1 MRELRVGIIGLGVGA
16 QHIAGYQRHPA
27 CRVTTLCDLAEDK
40 LATAAEE
47 YPAMTVTKN
56 ADDVLLNPDIDVVS
70 VASYDNCHYAQ
81 IVEAVEHG
89 KHVFAEK
96 PLCLTAA
103 ESRGLRRL
111 FRNHPEIVLS
121 SNLILRQCPR
131 FLRLKELVAQGTFG
145 ELFSV
150 EGDYL
155 YGRLHKVTDGWRGQV
170 ELYSVV
176 LGGAIHLIDLLLWLT
191 GDRVVEVHAVG
202 NRIASR
208 NSQFRY
214 NDFVAALLTFRS
226 GLIGKVTANFGC
238 VHPHFH
244 GLALYGTKATFLNG
258 PEEGTLFVD
267 EHGAWARHAMT
278 DPYPGYHKGD
288 LIYSFVESI
297 LHGTPAAVTA
307 DEVFATMSVALAIEQ
322 ATRQRGPVMVDYP

>member
-1 MRELRVGIIGLGVGA
+1 MSRLRVGIIGLGVGE
-16 QHIAGYQRHPA
+16 QHIAGYLRHPA
-27 CRVTTLCDLAEDK
+27 CTVTTLCDIADDK
-40 LATAAEE
+40 AAAAAAK

-56 ADDVLLNPDIDVVS
+56 ADDVLSNPDIDVVS
-70 VASYDNCHYAQ
+70 IASYDNFHYAQ
-81 IVEAVEHG
+81 IVEAVGHG

-96 PLCLTAA
+96 PLCLTASEA
-103 ESRGLRRL
+103 RGLRRL
-111 FRNHPEIVLS
+111 FRSHPGIVLS

-150 EGDYL
+150 EGDYV
-155 YGRLHKVTDGWRGQV
+155 YGRLHKVTEGWRGQR
-170 ELYSVV
+170 EFYSVV

-191 GDRVVEVHAVG
+191 GDRVVEVNAVG

-208 NSQFRY
+208 DSRFRY
-214 NDFVAALLTFRS
+214 NDFVAALLTFGS

-267 EHGAWARHAMT
+267 EHGAWARHAIT

-297 LHGTPAAVTA
+297 LHGTPANVTA

-322 ATRQRGPVMVDYP
+322 ATRQRGPVTVDYL